1 MTMRCVEGTP
11 PLLPSQAARQKR
23 ELSSTAKLE
32 WSREQEQGSREAR
45 AGVLTR
51 ALA

>member
-1 MTMRCVEGTP
+1 MTLQCVEGTP
-11 PLLPSQAARQKR
+11 NQR

-45 AGVLTR
+45 AGVLTW